1 MKKSRI
7 VGMFVIALAAIAML
21 TGCNSTSIITEYD
34 AQGNIVKK
42 TETKESVVEQVIA
55 STQNKTV
62 VAFREFYMVGM
73 RAEPSSENLFS
84 LECAY
89 MHKNTGVISVLKDQ
103 QNLDKIADIVYNM
116 KQTDSVS
123 ATTSGVSSSSGSS
136 TSSTASTSTSTAATS
151 SATTAT
157 TTTAE

>member
-1 MKKSRI
+1 MKTARI

-103 QNLDKIADIVYNM
+103 QNLDKIADIVKNM

-123 ATTSGVSSSSGSS
+123 ATTSGVTSSSSSD
-136 TSSTASTSTSTAATS
+136 SSTAASASSTATS
-151 SATTAT
+151 AAATTAT
-157 TTTAE
+157 TTETK